1 MAVKIKSV
9 SEIALKYARVTPQ
22 REPDYTEGIEG
33 TSPDEYEEATLA
45 SEEIYERGVSEAIRR
60 KAFGKGVKGSGES
73 WKEKSLDLGPRRF
86 AEGTAGAADEYAE
99 GFEPYRETIAA
110 LTLPP
115 RGPAGDP
122 KNIERVR
129 AVTEALRKRKVGG

>member
-1 MAVKIKSV
+1 MAIKIKSA
-9 SEIALKYARVTPQ
+9 SEIAAKYARVTPQ
-22 REPDYTEGIEG
+22 RQSEYEEGIQD
-33 TSPDEYEEATLA
+33 TSPDEYESATLA
-45 SEEIYERGVSEAIRR
+45 AEDIYERGVTDAIRR
-60 KAFGKGVKGSGES
+60 KAFGKGVRDSGDN

-86 AEGTAGAADEYAE
+86 AEGTAGAADEFAE
-99 GFEPYRETIAA
+99 GFAPFREVIAG

-129 AVTEALRKRKVGG
+129 AVTEALRKKKVGG